1 MKYFNIFTVFL
12 LISYNSYAGS
22 CSSGV
27 LEDFKSEVKTSVY
40 LAEGL
45 ELVKE
50 FTGTKEVAI
59 EAPYPS
65 IKSVTDCLTAY
76 ENRAAYRSCSDV
88 FTAATKF
95 SEIVKKA
102 GSSINPYIFSDMDKD
117 GIIIPDAVI
126 NFYTKYEGVPLTGGY
141 FGELSLAY
149 AEAAKLA
156 EARTDVVAVTGGFTD
171 YFTKMLEISTK
182 CNTNDGVPTY
192 QDPKVKPESVDGY
205 AIVDVYKN
213 GAKTCSFIVSI
224 DEKSEIRLKVPDLF
238 KKCVKESDAVITN
251 IEQKND
257 DSLLVSKKVA
267 GLTSDF
273 VSNVIDAPI
282 KAIATEEKVEA
293 VKALLDGL
301 DMGVSGGNLSMAA
314 SVSISDINFDNIS
327 SLNPTILKIVAL
339 CEYGVSAENYASDFE
354 TKFLPEWNNIE
365 GDTVSAD
372 DGKHGGYYRA
382 MYFYQLQNSLN
393 YPVLK
398 KLHKEVKNGTI
409 SNADLISWSGKALA
423 ICSLNYPTYWNP
435 AYIYDYIADEHL
447 DDSSAI
453 PSWDI

>member
-1 MKYFNIFTVFL
+1 M
-12 LISYNSYAGS
+12 SYNSYAGS

-45 ELVKE
+45 EVVKE
-50 FTGTKEVAI
+50 LAATKKVGIKAN

-88 FTAATKF
+88 FSAATKF
-95 SEIVKKA
+95 SEQVKEVGA
-102 GSSINPYIFSDMDKD
+102 LDTYKD
-117 GIIIPDAVI
+117 GIIIPDSVI
-126 NFYTKYEGVPLTGGY
+126 NFYTKYAGVPLTGGY
-141 FGELSLAY
+141 FGELSLAD
-149 AEAAKLA
+149 ADAAKLA

-171 YFTKMLEISTK
+171 YFTKMLEITTN

-192 QDPKVKPESVDGY
+192 QDPKVSPESGDGY

-224 DEKSEIRLKVPDLF
+224 DAKSEIRLKVPDLF
-238 KKCVKESDAVITN
+238 KKCVKESDAFITN

-257 DSLLVSKKVA
+257 DRLLVSKKVA

-282 KAIATEEKVEA
+282 KAIASEEKVEG

-301 DMGVSGGNLSMAA
+301 DMGFTGGNLSLAA
-314 SVSISDINFDNIS
+314 SVSISDINFDKIN

-354 TKFLPEWNNIE
+354 TQFLPEWNNIE

-372 DGKHGGYYRA
+372 NGKHGGYYRA
-382 MYFYQLQNSLN
+382 MYFHQLQSSLN
-393 YPVLK
+393 YPSLK

-409 SNADLISWSGKALA
+409 SNADLSSWSGKGLA
-423 ICSLNYPTYWNP
+423 ICYMNYPTYWNP
-435 AYIYDYIADEHL
+435 AYIYDYIADGHL